1 MEDVLLIGISI
12 AVLLYLFK
20 VFLFSSKK
28 GLIAFDLGGVFAK
41 GQYLTERMEER
52 EGMRDLVKKL
62 KGNYKVALLSNQNDE
77 AHVLFEKKFGLP
89 KLFDGQI
96 VSGRVGVKKPDAKIF
111 RILLQNF
118 NEKPEKTIF
127 IDDAVE
133 NVDAA
138 KKFGIGAI
146 QFVSIPDLV
155 KDLRNRGIKV

>member
-1 MEDVLLIGISI
+1 MEDMILIGLAI
-12 AVLLYLFK
+12 AILFYLLK
-20 VFLFSSKK
+20 VFLFPSKK

-41 GQYLTERMEER
+41 GDYYTELIKER
-52 EGMRDLVKKL
+52 EGMRNLINRL
-62 KGNYKVALLSNQNDE
+62 KGNYRVALLSNQNDE
-77 AHVLFEKKFGLP
+77 AHTLFEKKFGLP

-96 VSGRVGVKKPDAKIF
+96 VSGRVGVKKPDEKIF

-146 QFVSIPDLV
+146 HFVSIPELV